1 MDYIPVFTELLFR
14 SSVYISCKN
23 SIFCLHKNFY
33 QLFIIAII
41 LLVITCCRCRC
52 LWSCC
57 NNGAT
62 LYQRFTISWAGSAR
76 EEKSMRFKNI
86 TIGIPRE
93 IMHGERRVAATPE
106 TVAKMTQEGGRV
118 LVEKG
123 AGMGSFF
130 SDEQYVASGAELTD
144 EARKIFAE
152 ADVILKVK
160 EPLFDDVLGQHEADM
175 FREGQYFIAF
185 LHPAA
190 PVNHEVVKK
199 LAASG
204 VVSLTLDGIPRI
216 SRAQGM
222 DALTSMS
229 TVAGYKSV
237 LMAADRLPKFLP
249 MVGTAV
255 GAIKPSHVVV
265 IGTGVAG
272 LQAVATAKRLGA
284 QVTAVDIRPD
294 AREQAQ
300 SVGAKILDPG
310 IPDSEAVGE
319 GGYAKRLSEE
329 WLAKERA
336 NIKDLV
342 AGADILILAAL
353 IPGKLA
359 PILVTEEMVK
369 SMQPGSCIVDI
380 SIDQGGNCALTEA
393 GEVVTKHGINI
404 DGTKNIPGMVP
415 TSSTW
420 MFAHNIYNLL
430 ALLCTDGKI
439 NLDMNDP
446 IIASIL
452 TTKDKQ
458 IVHAGALEAMGG

>member
-1 MDYIPVFTELLFR
+1 M
-14 SSVYISCKN
+14 K
-23 SIFCLHKNFY
+23 
-33 QLFIIAII
+33 
-41 LLVITCCRCRC
+41 
-52 LWSCC
+52 
-57 NNGAT
+57 
-62 LYQRFTISWAGSAR
+62 
-76 EEKSMRFKNI
+76 FKNI
-86 TIGIPRE
+86 TIGVPKE
-93 IMHGERRVAATPE
+93 IMHGERRVAAIPE
-106 TVAKMTQEGGRV
+106 TVAKIVQEGGRV

-123 AGMGSFF
+123 AGTGSFF
-130 SDEQYVASGAELTD
+130 SDEQYAAVGAEMTSD
-144 EARKIFAE
+144 IRQIFAE
-152 ADVILKVK
+152 SDVILKVK
-160 EPLFDDVLGQHEADM
+160 EPLFNDALGQHEANMLRD
-175 FREGQYFIAF
+175 GQYLIAF

-190 PVNHEVVKK
+190 PVNHAVVKQ
-199 LAASG
+199 LAATG
-204 VVSLTLDGIPRI
+204 AISLTLDGIPRI
-216 SRAQGM
+216 SRAQAM

-237 LMAADRLPKFLP
+237 LMAADRLPKFMP

-310 IPDSEAVGE
+310 IPATEAVGE
-319 GGYAKRLSEE
+319 GGYARRLSED
-329 WLAKERA
+329 WLAMERA

-342 AGADILILAAL
+342 AAADILILAAL

-359 PILVTEEMVK
+359 PILVTEDMVK

-420 MFAHNIYNLL
+420 MFANNIYNLL
-430 ALLCTDGKI
+430 ALLCVDGKI
-439 NLDMNDP
+439 NLDMSDP

-458 IVHAGALEAMGG
+458 VVHAGALEAMA